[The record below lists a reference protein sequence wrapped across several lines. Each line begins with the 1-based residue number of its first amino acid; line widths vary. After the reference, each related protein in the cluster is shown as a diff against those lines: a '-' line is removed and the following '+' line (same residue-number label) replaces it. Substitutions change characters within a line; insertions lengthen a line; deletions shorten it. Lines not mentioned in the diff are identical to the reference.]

1 MGVLQR
7 SVVLCSVAAFIVV
20 SCAST
25 DIAIEGPASPN
36 QPESVESPAD
46 NLDEATTTTTII
58 VADDATSDAE
68 ESVSSSDRVADRS
81 TASGGAGQ
89 ASISVV
95 PAPPAVDDE
104 APRLRRDGLGAF
116 NFGAAFDVVA
126 AALVE
131 RLGPPVRDD
140 VWEFSQVSDGEF
152 IDVAGDHRFAYPYGR
167 ATCFVNGLC
176 MTAGGDEVTALRFV
190 GWTQW
195 EGIDGFVTDRGVG
208 VGSRWSE
215 HESDLTIDSDGCA
228 MYGSG
233 TSRGIDI
240 EVISTGGEFGSGL
253 GASNAPPAMSD
264 IVVIGL
270 SAGELREFVHPSC

>member
-1 MGVLQR
+1 
-7 SVVLCSVAAFIVV
+7 
-20 SCAST
+20 
-25 DIAIEGPASPN
+25 
-36 QPESVESPAD
+36 
-46 NLDEATTTTTII
+46 
-58 VADDATSDAE
+58 
-68 ESVSSSDRVADRS
+68 
-81 TASGGAGQ
+81 
-89 ASISVV
+89 
-95 PAPPAVDDE
+95 
-104 APRLRRDGLGAF
+104 
-116 NFGAAFDVVA
+116 
-126 AALVE
+126 
-131 RLGPPVRDD
+131 
-140 VWEFSQVSDGEF
+140 
-152 IDVAGDHRFAYPYGR
+152 
-167 ATCFVNGLC
+167 